1 MKRIFPILM
10 AGLLLGADEAAR
22 AQETNSSPTLD
33 WSYFEPITKKNIFD
47 PSRSRR
53 GSRDVAERI
62 HIPVIRT
69 FTYRGTMDDR
79 AIFTGEGVPLDGCA
93 KVGDLINGFKVM
105 QVTIDFVK
113 LAEPNGDLLV
123 LQTDDSM
130 RREDEAP
137 WAKSDQPPPPPSL
150 VAGGIASNSDSAPG
164 GNPGVSDTNTV
175 AEPAGLHGAD
185 REAEILRRLRM
196 KREQEN
202 K

>member
-1 MKRIFPILM
+1 M
-10 AGLLLGADEAAR
+10 AGLLLGSGGAAR
-22 AQETNSSPTLD
+22 AQETNSPPTLD

-53 GSRDVAERI
+53 SSRDGLERV
-62 HIPVIRT
+62 HVPVIRT

-79 AIFTGEGVPLDGCA
+79 AIFTGEGVPSDGCA

-113 LAEPNGDLLV
+113 LAEPNGDLFV

-130 RREDEAP
+130 RREDEGP
-137 WAKSDQPPPPPSL
+137 WGKSDQPPPAPTF
-150 VAGGIASNSDSAPG
+150 VVGGIARNSDSGPG
-164 GNPGVSDTNTV
+164 GSPGVSETNTV
-175 AEPAGLHGAD
+175 PEPAGLHGAE